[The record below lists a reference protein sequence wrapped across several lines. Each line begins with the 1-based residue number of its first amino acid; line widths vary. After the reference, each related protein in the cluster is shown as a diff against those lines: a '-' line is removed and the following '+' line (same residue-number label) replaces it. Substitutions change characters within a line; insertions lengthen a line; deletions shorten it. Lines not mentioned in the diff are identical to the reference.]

1 VEGRTDV
8 CARASPEARKMGE
21 PEDKGYTVEDRRYL
35 HKSEEEKVKLRENK
49 AKTETAKDTVGEE
62 AFQEASQ
69 KAAAGQAEEQQLLP
83 EITFP
88 SFIFS
93 LSSTAFVSLGAVP
106 NPETGQIE
114 KNLPLA
120 KQTIDLL
127 GLLREKTRNNLT
139 PEEDNLFDHMLHDLR
154 MAYVREVG

>member
-1 VEGRTDV
+1 
-8 CARASPEARKMGE
+8 MGE

-35 HKSEEEKVKLRENK
+35 NLSEEEKAKVREQAARSAVKD
-49 AKTETAKDTVGEE
+49 AAAEE

-69 KAAAGQAEEQQLLP
+69 KAASAAGKTEEERLLP

-93 LSSTAFVSLGAVP
+93 LSSTAFISLGAVP
-106 NPETGQIE
+106 DPETGKTE

-139 PEEDNLFDHMLHDLR
+139 PEEDHLFDHLLYDLR